1 MDKAKNYGYRIGHCL
16 CGLAVAMVLAAYLLA
31 PAMAHAQSEP
41 RPWRDEPAL
50 AVNRSPAYRAVVR
63 ASLAAGEAQMRALC
77 AKPDFEEI
85 WAYVPGE
92 KLWIEL
98 GCCERAT
105 KDGNYIGIEVY
116 VYRLLTKHDD
126 LAIYH
131 IHPKTAFIRDTYHA
145 DKRLIKTVEE
155 ALPSAQDINAAE
167 LLSRRFWAEHPDG
180 RIVWRIVSRHGVTD
194 YGLTPAGRAVAEVSA
209 QAFLFD
215 PLEPEDLAASPALAR
230 PTTPGPQVNHLIARA
245 VQRLNSGEVFVRFRP
260 FE

>member
-1 MDKAKNYGYRIGHCL
+1 MNKRQNMGSRFSLYL
-16 CGLAVAMVLAAYLLA
+16 CAMAAALLWAACCLA
-31 PAMAHAQSEP
+31 PAMAASRNEP
-41 RPWRDEPAL
+41 RPWREEPTL
-50 AVNRSPAYRAVVR
+50 RVNRSPAYRAIVR
-63 ASLAAGEAQMRALC
+63 AGEAAGEQQMRALC
-77 AKPDFEEI
+77 VKPDFEEI
-85 WAYVPGE
+85 WAYLPGQ

-116 VYRLLTKHDD
+116 VYGLLKKYDD

-131 IHPKTAFIRDTYHA
+131 IHPKTAFIRETYHA

-155 ALPSAQDINAAE
+155 ALPSAEDINAAE
-167 LLSRRFWAEHPDG
+167 LLSRRFWAEHPQG
-180 RIVWRIVSRHGVTD
+180 RITWRIVSRHGVTD

-215 PLEPEDLAASPALAR
+215 PLEAEELAASPALAS
-230 PTTPGPQVNHLIARA
+230 PTTPGPEVNRLIAQA
-245 VQRLNSGEVFVRFRP
+245 VKRLNSGEVFVRFRG